1 MIAVDTNILVYAHR
15 ADHEWNE
22 AAHACVNVLAT
33 GRAAWAIPWPCVHEF
48 IAIVT
53 RLKVFDPPSS
63 LKQATAQIN
72 IWAESSSLSFS
83 HEAPQHWATL
93 SRLAMQ
99 AKVQGGAIHDA
110 RIAAICLDHDIH
122 ELWTA
127 DRDFSRFAGLRVR
140 NPLVEKRS

>member
-22 AAHACVNVLAT
+22 AAHACVQSLAA

-53 RLKVFDPPSS
+53 RANIFDPPST
-63 LKQATAQIN
+63 LQQALAQLE
-72 IWAESSSLSFS
+72 IWAESPSLHFIGES
-83 HEAPQHWATL
+83 PRHWATL
-93 SRLAMQ
+93 SQLATQ
-99 AKVQGGAIHDA
+99 AKLQGAAIHDA
-110 RIAAICLDHDIH
+110 RIAAICMDHGIS

-127 DRDFSRFAGLRVR
+127 DRDFSRFASLRAR
-140 NPLVEKRS
+140 NPLLKP